1 MKHNIKMTIL
11 DEAKESI
18 ENEDIRKAEV
28 LLKGYLDFNN
38 DPEVS
43 SILANIYTGRGELN
57 EALEILK
64 GQDSNY
70 FCVFKSLAEVYIKL
84 QKYDKLYNLWNKNK
98 NRNFQDVITR
108 TQILDAKYFLRRL
121 QIFLKTFVRK
131 KIETP
136 SNLNYKEEQ
145 YLHYDYKKT
154 IEHIQKRHTSPNN
167 RLSIKLGSIFF
178 NYYDL
183 EELFLVATRNI
194 EFEKREIKVNWDFS
208 DTYIFYFRNIGKIN
222 TNGENVSFFRVAT
235 IPNTNKIITMF
246 PTFNRKSSSLCHV
259 SKQDKLPICNPNV
272 HSDRVYRAKTY
283 SISKKQLH

>member
-1 MKHNIKMTIL
+1 MEHNIKMTIL

-84 QKYDKLYNLWNKNK
+84 QKYDKLYNLWNKNR

-136 SNLNYKEEQ
+136 SDLNYKEEQ

-154 IEHIQKRHTSPNN
+154 IEHIQERHTSPNN

-183 EELFLVATRNI
+183 EELLFSASRNI
-194 EFEKREIKVNWDFS
+194 EFEKRMITLDYTFS
-208 DTYIFYFRNIGKIN
+208 DTYMFKFKNIGIDKYSRKR
-222 TNGENVSFFRVAT
+222 TNCFCVAA
-235 IPNTNKIITMF
+235 IPNTNKIITMY
-246 PTFNRKSSSLCHV
+246 PVTNRKTDNCCTISR
-259 SKQDKLPICNPNV
+259 QDKLPICNPNV